1 MIKKV
6 HIERK
11 ANFEWIGESGLD
23 DFVISIN
30 TVHNLSKN
38 QCVDSLKEIQR
49 VSKGKAFIHWFII

>member
-1 MIKKV
+1 LIKKV

-30 TVHNLSKN
+30 ENR
-38 QCVDSLKEIQR
+38 EIY
-49 VSKGKAFIHWFII
+49 SIDEED